1 MIQKGYFLSSLK
13 NKSYSLNVASNIAGN
28 TTASQ
33 SACIPPGGNL
43 VKSPE
48 STLPDEA
55 TESLSSSVADLRRK
69 AQEHLQS
76 LAAEN
81 GPLKS
86 EDNSGENKNP
96 CEAND

>member
-1 MIQKGYFLSSLK
+1 M
-13 NKSYSLNVASNIAGN
+13 
-28 TTASQ
+28 
-33 SACIPPGGNL
+33 
-43 VKSPE
+43 KSPE
-48 STLPDEA
+48 SALPDEA

-86 EDNSGENKNP
+86 EESKESNSGENKNP